1 MIREAKKSDLKRVME
16 LYEAGKSFMR
26 ANGND
31 CQWINGYPQESLV
44 LEDIKNHCLFVME
57 DGNSIYGVF
66 SFITGNDPTYNT
78 IDGKWINTEP
88 YGTIHRIC
96 GDGSKK
102 DVLNDCVLWAEKRIR
117 NLRIDTHEK
126 NIPMQNAIKKAG
138 FEYCGIIHISDGSPR
153 LAYQKICTI

>member
-1 MIREAKKSDLKRVME
+1 
-16 LYEAGKSFMR
+16 
-26 ANGND
+26 
-31 CQWINGYPQESLV
+31 
-44 LEDIKNHCLFVME
+44 ME

-66 SFITGNDPTYNT
+66 SFITGNDPTYST
-78 IDGKWINTEP
+78 IDGNWINTEP

-96 GDGSKK
+96 GDGTKK
-102 DVLNDCVLWAEKRIR
+102 GVLNDCVLWAEKRIR